1 MKSSKF
7 KRIAALLLALSMMAT
22 AFAGCSGNGGSSSS
36 SASSAVSESSA
47 ASSDAGSESSEPAS
61 SGTATEELGFEAEV
75 VPLPDEAQMEYPVEN
90 GGTLSIWCNLRPVSA
105 QYYQSLA
112 EDITVQCLEEETGID
127 VEFVHPATGQ
137 EAENFNLMVVSGTL
151 PDIIVDGDT
160 YYSGGAAAAVED
172 GVFADLTDLVPEYA
186 PDYNYFLENNDMFW
200 RLATAA
206 DGSINSIYCY
216 KDVQA
221 PFYLRT
227 QFRQDWLD
235 EWDMDVPETFDEY
248 EAYFQKVQEEYPDVS
263 PFTLDDTGL
272 QLQFLAAFGIA
283 TNDNG
288 QRFFVKDGKVSHTF
302 NEDALLDYLT
312 LMNDWYA
319 KGYINRDFLTLDDT
333 EAVQAFVT
341 GQTASV
347 VGNSDNVYTLSEELG
362 IDATTGPFAR
372 VNEGDPYHGDVF
384 YFPQNGQ
391 PTSINAKSE
400 NIELALQWLNYG
412 FTKQGAGTHNFG
424 DPETTWTWSE
434 EVNPEYGTTIPE
446 YTDYALNNTE
456 FPLSDIEYT
465 LRLHVS
471 WAKYRY
477 GDDVSMIRNVSD
489 PDCWNY
495 RAKWSDDETVDS
507 AYVLPTLAFTPEE
520 ADEVGTLTTNIDTYA
535 EEMILKFITGDT
547 PLSEFE
553 NFQAQVESLG
563 MPRLLELYQN
573 AYDQLLSKSR

>member
-36 SASSAVSESSA
+36 SASSAASESSA

-90 GGTLSIWCNLRPVSA
+90 GGTLSIWCSLRPVSA

-235 EWDMDVPETFDEY
+235 EWGMDVPETFDEY